1 MAKLQRATTSS
12 KYDHVGLLIKL
23 KDGILRVFEAVGDGV
38 SITEWN

>member
-1 MAKLQRATTSS
+1 
-12 KYDHVGLLIKL
+12 LLIKL